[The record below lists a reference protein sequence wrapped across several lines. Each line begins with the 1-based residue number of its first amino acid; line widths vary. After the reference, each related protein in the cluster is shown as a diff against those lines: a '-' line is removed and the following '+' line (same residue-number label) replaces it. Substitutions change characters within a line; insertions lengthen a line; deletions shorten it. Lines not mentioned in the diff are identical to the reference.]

1 MGLAA
6 AYVGGRVETLIMR
19 IVDIQLS
26 FPAILIALILIAVL
40 GQGTGK
46 VIAALVTVQWAYY
59 ARTVRSAALVEK
71 RKEYI
76 EAARCLA
83 LSPAR
88 IVFRHLL
95 PNCLPPMIV
104 VATVQVAA
112 AIALEAT
119 LSFLGLGL
127 PITEPSL
134 GLLIAN
140 GYQYLLSGKYWIS
153 FFPGVALLLHDR
165 QHQPRRRPAAR
176 RAESEAAAMSA
187 RRTRRCSRS
196 KGCARTSSPRRAWS
210 RRSTTCRSPCA
221 RGEVL
226 GLVGESGSG
235 KSMTGYSIMGLID
248 PPGRIVDGSDPSRRP
263 RPARAVARRTCAQLR
278 GNRIAMIFQDPM
290 MTLNPVLRIDAQM
303 IEAILAHEKRD
314 ASSRARRARAT
325 ALVQGRH
332 SVARRAARGVSA
344 PVLRRHAPARRDRDR
359 APQQSRP
366 HHRRR
371 ADDRARRDDPGPDP
385 VRDAEARRARPAR
398 R

>member
-1 MGLAA
+1 
-6 AYVGGRVETLIMR
+6 MR

-71 RKEYI
+71 RKEYM

-83 LSPAR
+83 LPPSR

-153 FFPGVALLLHDR
+153 FFPGIALLLHDR
-165 QHQPRRRPAAR
+165 QHQPRRRPAPR
-176 RAESEAAAMSA
+176 RAESAACRGEYAGSSTVEGLRTHFFTKAGVVEGGRRRVVLGRSRRGAGPRRRIGLRQVDDRLLADGPDRSAGPHRRRQHRA
-187 RRTRRCSRS
+187 RRRRRCAS
-196 KGCARTSSPRRAWS
+196 S
-210 RRSTTCRSPCA
+210 RRKRM
-221 RGEVL
+221 R
-226 GLVGESGSG
+226 
-235 KSMTGYSIMGLID
+235 KM
-248 PPGRIVDGSDPSRRP
+248 
-263 RPARAVARRTCAQLR
+263 R

-303 IEAILAHEKRD
+303 IEAIVAHEKCQRSPRG
-314 ASSRARRARAT
+314 ARVRARRWSRSAF
-325 ALVQGRH
+325 
-332 SVARRAARGVSA
+332 RRPTSA
-344 PVLRRHAPARRDRDR
+344 
-359 APQQSRP
+359 
-366 HHRRR
+366 
-371 ADDRARRDDPGPDP
+371 
-385 VRDAEARRARPAR
+385 
-398 R
+398 

>member
-1 MGLAA
+1 MALLISPTNPAVRGVQSPFQRVVSDFLANPVAIFGLGLLTLVVLAAIFAPVISPQNPYDLAQLDVMDSRLPPGAPAPNGGRFWLGTDDQGRDMLSAIFYGLRISLMVGVISTVCALIIGLAMGLTA
-6 AYVGGRVETLIMR
+6 AYVGGKFETLVMR

-46 VIAALVTVQWAYY
+46 VITALITVQWAYY

-71 RKEYI
+71 RREYM

-83 LSPAR
+83 LSPSR

-153 FFPGVALLLHDR
+153 FFPGLALLLTIV
-165 QHQPRRRPAAR
+165 
-176 RAESEAAAMSA
+176 SIN
-187 RRTRRCSRS
+187 
-196 KGCARTSSPRRAWS
+196 
-210 RRSTTCRSPCA
+210 
-221 RGEVL
+221 
-226 GLVGESGSG
+226 LVA
-235 KSMTGYSIMGLID
+235 D
-248 PPGRIVDGSDPSRRP
+248 
-263 RPARAVARRTCAQLR
+263 QLR
-278 GNRIAMIFQDPM
+278 DV
-290 MTLNPVLRIDAQM
+290 LNPRLQR
-303 IEAILAHEKRD
+303 
-314 ASSRARRARAT
+314 
-325 ALVQGRH
+325 
-332 SVARRAARGVSA
+332 
-344 PVLRRHAPARRDRDR
+344 
-359 APQQSRP
+359 
-366 HHRRR
+366 
-371 ADDRARRDDPGPDP
+371 
-385 VRDAEARRARPAR
+385 
-398 R
+398 

>member
-1 MGLAA
+1 VPAPLQGKPAARDVQSPFQRVVSDFLANPVAVFGLGLLTLVVLAALFAPLISPQNPYDLAQLDVMDSRLPPGSPAPNGGRFWLGTDDQGRDMLSAIFYGLRISLAVGVISTLFALIIGLAMGLTA
-6 AYVGGRVETLIMR
+6 AYLGGTFETLVMR

-46 VIAALVTVQWAYY
+46 VITALVTVQWAYY

-71 RKEYI
+71 RREYM

-134 GLLIAN
+134 GLLISN

-153 FFPGVALLLHDR
+153 FFPGIALLLTIV
-165 QHQPRRRPAAR
+165 
-176 RAESEAAAMSA
+176 SIN
-187 RRTRRCSRS
+187 
-196 KGCARTSSPRRAWS
+196 
-210 RRSTTCRSPCA
+210 
-221 RGEVL
+221 
-226 GLVGESGSG
+226 LVA
-235 KSMTGYSIMGLID
+235 D
-248 PPGRIVDGSDPSRRP
+248 
-263 RPARAVARRTCAQLR
+263 QLR
-278 GNRIAMIFQDPM
+278 DV
-290 MTLNPVLRIDAQM
+290 LNPRLQ
-303 IEAILAHEKRD
+303 K
-314 ASSRARRARAT
+314 
-325 ALVQGRH
+325 
-332 SVARRAARGVSA
+332 
-344 PVLRRHAPARRDRDR
+344 
-359 APQQSRP
+359 
-366 HHRRR
+366 
-371 ADDRARRDDPGPDP
+371 
-385 VRDAEARRARPAR
+385 
-398 R
+398 

>member
-1 MGLAA
+1 MSTVLTAPATTPQPRAPQSPLRRIASDFFENPVAVFGLGLLLLVIAAAMFAPLISPQNPYDLAQLDVMESKLPPGSKAPTGGTFWLGTDDQGRDMLSAIFYGLRISLMVGATSTVLALIIGLTMGLTA
-6 AYVGGRVETLIMR
+6 AYFGGRVETLIMR
-19 IVDIQLS
+19 VVDIQLS

-46 VIAALVTVQWAYY
+46 VITALVTIQWAYY

-71 RKEYI
+71 RKEYM

-153 FFPGVALLLHDR
+153 FFPGIALLLTIV
-165 QHQPRRRPAAR
+165 
-176 RAESEAAAMSA
+176 SIN
-187 RRTRRCSRS
+187 
-196 KGCARTSSPRRAWS
+196 
-210 RRSTTCRSPCA
+210 
-221 RGEVL
+221 
-226 GLVGESGSG
+226 LVA
-235 KSMTGYSIMGLID
+235 D
-248 PPGRIVDGSDPSRRP
+248 
-263 RPARAVARRTCAQLR
+263 QLR
-278 GNRIAMIFQDPM
+278 DV
-290 MTLNPVLRIDAQM
+290 LNPRLQR
-303 IEAILAHEKRD
+303 
-314 ASSRARRARAT
+314 
-325 ALVQGRH
+325 
-332 SVARRAARGVSA
+332 
-344 PVLRRHAPARRDRDR
+344 
-359 APQQSRP
+359 
-366 HHRRR
+366 
-371 ADDRARRDDPGPDP
+371 
-385 VRDAEARRARPAR
+385 
-398 R
+398 

>member
-1 MGLAA
+1 MESLDTPPSATAPGTRVESPLRRIVGDFVANPVAVFGLSVLSLIVLVAIFAPFLSPQNPYDLAQLDVMDGRLPPGSKSPDGGTFWLGTDDQGRDMLSAIFYGLRISLAVGAASTVLALLIGLTMGLSA
-6 AYVGGRVETLIMR
+6 AYFGGRIETLIMR
-19 IVDIQLS
+19 VVDIQLS

-46 VIAALVTVQWAYY
+46 VIAALVTIQWAYY

-71 RKEYI
+71 RKEYM

-153 FFPGVALLLHDR
+153 FFPGVALLLTIV
-165 QHQPRRRPAAR
+165 
-176 RAESEAAAMSA
+176 SIN
-187 RRTRRCSRS
+187 
-196 KGCARTSSPRRAWS
+196 
-210 RRSTTCRSPCA
+210 
-221 RGEVL
+221 
-226 GLVGESGSG
+226 LVA
-235 KSMTGYSIMGLID
+235 D
-248 PPGRIVDGSDPSRRP
+248 
-263 RPARAVARRTCAQLR
+263 QLR
-278 GNRIAMIFQDPM
+278 DIF
-290 MTLNPVLRIDAQM
+290 NPRLQR
-303 IEAILAHEKRD
+303 
-314 ASSRARRARAT
+314 
-325 ALVQGRH
+325 
-332 SVARRAARGVSA
+332 
-344 PVLRRHAPARRDRDR
+344 
-359 APQQSRP
+359 
-366 HHRRR
+366 
-371 ADDRARRDDPGPDP
+371 
-385 VRDAEARRARPAR
+385 
-398 R
+398 